1 MNLLNEI
8 KSLFLIDDGA
18 ENLIEDKF
26 SSFTIEYYIKNIQV
40 LNHDSLLS
48 LVSKLPE
55 TDSFILSV
63 KFGENP
69 PVSLNSNE
77 RNSDSFIEEFNKG
90 VSYLEEEKVNLKFE
104 ISKNY
109 FRSSRYIY
117 HFESFC
123 KFWKNTPSL
132 SILKLLNKD
141 LKVSNSI
148 SFIYLEKD
156 LDQFYTSNLFF
167 GYQIKDSILE
177 DYKCLHVKENCHFGN
192 FEDYPFNPN
201 CFSLQK
207 EPSKEN
213 EITRKINQFKLL
225 FSISGIFDI
234 TSISDNKLYYKING
248 YRTFEGNLNIDEMDS
263 SSADNYIKIFKWI
276 YSSEGNISDKIGLAR
291 NILTIYLKEESIY
304 IPPECYSSI
313 QSGYKTYLQK
323 NVSKYIEIR
332 NKMNDELSW
341 ISAKSSEVVEKYL
354 GNYQKSIF
362 TFLSF
367 FISVFVLRVLQSGKF
382 TDVFTKDSTILSLSF
397 LGISIA
403 FLVFSVWNLNKE
415 KERIERKYENLKSR
429 YKDLLIEDDIKKIL
443 ADDKEFN
450 FEMDFIKKRKIS
462 YTWLWIITLLILTS
476 AILFLSSYINF
487 QVIVDLIPK
496 LSN

>member
-1 MNLLNEI
+1 MNFFNEI
-8 KSLFLIDDGA
+8 KSLFLISEGA
-18 ENLIEDKF
+18 KPLIEDKL
-26 SSFTIEYYIKNIQV
+26 SSFTIEYDVKNIQAQD
-40 LNHDSLLS
+40 NDSLLS
-48 LVSKLPE
+48 LISKLPE
-55 TDSFILSV
+55 TDSYILSI

-69 PVSLNSNE
+69 PVSLNSKE
-77 RNSDSFIEEFNKG
+77 KNSARFIEEFNKEI
-90 VSYLEEEKVNLKFE
+90 SYLEDEKVNLKFE
-104 ISKNY
+104 ISKN
-109 FRSSRYIY
+109 FVHGSRYIY

-123 KFWKNTPSL
+123 KFWENTPSL
-132 SILKLLNKD
+132 NILKLLNKD
-141 LKVSNSI
+141 LKISKSI
-148 SFIYLEKD
+148 SFIYLEKN
-156 LDQFYTSNLFF
+156 LDQFYTPNLFF
-167 GYQIKDSILE
+167 VYQTTDSIIE
-177 DYKCLHVKENCHFGN
+177 DYTCLHVKENCHFGN
-192 FEDYPFNPN
+192 FEDYPFSPN
-201 CFSLQK
+201 CFSLLT
-207 EPSKEN
+207 EPSHEN

-234 TSISDNKLYYKING
+234 TSITEDKLYYKING
-248 YRTFEGNLNIDEMDS
+248 YRTFEGNLNIDKMNS
-263 SSADNYIKIFKWI
+263 SSANNYFQIFKWI

-291 NILTIYLKEESIY
+291 NILTIYLKEESVD

-332 NKMNDELSW
+332 NKINDELSW
-341 ISAKSSEVVEKYL
+341 ISAKSSEVVDKYL

-367 FISVFVLRVLQSGKF
+367 FISVFILRVLQSGKF

-403 FLVFSVWNLNKE
+403 FLVFSLWNLNKE

-429 YKDLLIEDDIKKIL
+429 YKDLLIEDDINKIL
-443 ADDKEFN
+443 RDDKEFN
-450 FEMDFIKKRKIS
+450 FEMDFIKKRRKS

-487 QVIVDLIPK
+487 QMLIDLITKP
-496 LSN
+496 SG

>member
-1 MNLLNEI
+1 MNFFNEI
-8 KSLFLIDDGA
+8 KSLFFID
-18 ENLIEDKF
+18 ESKETLIEEKF
-26 SSFTIEYYIKNIQV
+26 SSFTIEYDIKNIQV
-40 LNHDSLLS
+40 QDKDSLLN
-48 LVSKLPE
+48 LVSKVPE
-55 TDSFILSV
+55 SDSFILYI

-69 PVSLNSNE
+69 PVSLNSEEKNIE
-77 RNSDSFIEEFNKG
+77 KFIEELNKEI
-90 VSYLEEEKVNLKFE
+90 SYLEDENVNLKFE
-104 ISKNY
+104 ISKN
-109 FRSSRYIY
+109 FFHNSRYIY

-123 KFWKNTPSL
+123 KFWGNTPSL

-141 LKVSNSI
+141 LKLSNSI
-148 SFIYLEKD
+148 SFIFLEKN
-156 LDQFYTSNLFF
+156 LDHFYTSNLFF
-167 GYQIKDSILE
+167 GYQTKDAITE

-192 FEDYPFNPN
+192 FEEYPFSPN
-201 CFSLQK
+201 CFNLQK
-207 EPSKEN
+207 EPSHEN

-225 FSISGIFDI
+225 FSISGIYDI
-234 TSISDNKLYYKING
+234 TSITDNNLYYKING
-248 YRTFEGNLNIDEMDS
+248 YRTFEGNLNIDELDS
-263 SSADNYIKIFKWI
+263 SSSDNYIQIFKWI

-291 NILTIYLKEESIY
+291 NILTIYLREESIA

-332 NKMNDELSW
+332 NKINDELSW
-341 ISAKSSEVVEKYL
+341 ISAKSSEVVDKYL

-367 FISVFVLRVLQSGKF
+367 FISVFIIRVLQTGEF

-403 FLVFSVWNLNKE
+403 FLVFSLWNLDKE

-429 YKDLLIEDDIKKIL
+429 YKDLLIEDDINKIL
-443 ADDKEFN
+443 RDDKEFN
-450 FEMDFIKKRKIS
+450 FEMDFIKKRRKS
-462 YTWLWIITLLILTS
+462 YTWLWIITLIILTS

-487 QVIVDLIPK
+487 QMFIDLITKPCV
-496 LSN
+496 